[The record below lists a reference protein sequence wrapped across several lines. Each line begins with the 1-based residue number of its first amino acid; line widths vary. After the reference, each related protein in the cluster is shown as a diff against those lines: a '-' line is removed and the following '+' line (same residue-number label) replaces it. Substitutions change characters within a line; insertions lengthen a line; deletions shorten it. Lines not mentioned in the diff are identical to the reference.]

1 MASPNLSEIVTT
13 TLRNRSRQLADNVTN
28 HNALL
33 RKMRER
39 GNVVELSGG
48 RDIVRELEYQAN
60 DTVNFYSG
68 YEVLDTSPADVLS
81 SAVYDWKQLAG
92 TVTISGLE
100 EIKNSGPEAIINLLE
115 ARISVLEKS
124 LENSLSTSLYSD
136 GTGSSGKE
144 VGGLQLGIA
153 DAGTGTVGGINSS
166 TFSFWQNV
174 QTTATS
180 SAFSVANV
188 QTDMNNIYLSLVRG
202 VDKPDI
208 VTADA
213 NAYKAFLGSLQAI
226 QRVADANEANSGF
239 VTTRYLGS
247 DVYYDDQV
255 PTNKMYFINTSY
267 LRLEVAADRNFVPL
281 DSRMSVNQ
289 DAMVVPMVWSGN
301 LTCSNRALQGVIH
314 V

>member
-48 RDIVRELEYQAN
+48 RDIVRELEYQSN
-60 DTVNFYSG
+60 QTVNFYSG

-81 SAVYDWKQLAG
+81 SAVFDWKQLAG

-100 EIKNSGPEAIINLLE
+100 EIKNSGPEAIINLLD

-144 VGGLQLGIA
+144 VGGLQLVIA

-213 NAYKAFLGSLQAI
+213 NAYKSFLGSLQAI

>member
-144 VGGLQLGIA
+144 VGGLQLVIA

-166 TFSFWQNV
+166 TFTFWQNV

-180 SAFSVANV
+180 SAFSSTNV
-188 QTDMNNIYLSLVRG
+188 QADMTNIYLSLVRG

-213 NAYKAFLGSLQAI
+213 NAYKSFLGSLQAI

-247 DVYYDDQV
+247 DVYYDDV
-255 PTNKMYFINTSY
+255 CPTNHMYFVNTSY

>member
-48 RDIVRELEYQAN
+48 RDIVRELEYQSN
-60 DTVNFYSG
+60 DTVSFYSG

-81 SAVYDWKQLAG
+81 SAVFDWKQLAG

-144 VGGLQLGIA
+144 VGGLQLVIA

-180 SAFSVANV
+180 STFSTSNI
-188 QTDMNNIYLSLVRG
+188 QSDMNNIYLSLVRG

-213 NAYKAFLGSLQAI
+213 NAYKSFLGSLQAI

-255 PTNKMYFINTSY
+255 PTNKMYFINSSY

>member
-144 VGGLQLGIA
+144 VGGLQLIIA
-153 DAGTGTVGGINSS
+153 DAGTGTCGGINSS
-166 TFSFWQNV
+166 TFTFWQNV

-180 SAFSVANV
+180 SAFSSTNV
-188 QTDMNNIYLSLVRG
+188 QADMNNIYLSLVRG

-213 NAYKAFLGSLQAI
+213 NAYKSFLGSLQAI

-247 DVYYDDQV
+247 DVYFDDQV
-255 PTNKMYFINTSY
+255 PTNHMYFINTSY

-281 DSRMSVNQ
+281 DTRMSVNQ
-289 DAMVVPMVWSGN
+289 DAMVVPY
-301 LTCSNRALQGVIH
+301 TIH
-314 V
+314 

>member
-1 MASPNLSEIVTT
+1 M
-13 TLRNRSRQLADNVTN
+13 
-28 HNALL
+28 
-33 RKMRER
+33 
-39 GNVVELSGG
+39 
-48 RDIVRELEYQAN
+48 RELEYQAN

-81 SAVYDWKQLAG
+81 SAVFDWKQLAG

-144 VGGLQLGIA
+144 VGGLQLVIA

-180 SAFSVANV
+180 SAFSTSNI
-188 QTDMNNIYLSLVRG
+188 QSDMNNIYLSLVRG

-213 NAYKAFLGSLQAI
+213 NAYKSFLGSLQAI

-247 DVYYDDQV
+247 DVYYDDV
-255 PTNKMYFINTSY
+255 CPTNHMYFVNTSY

>member
-144 VGGLQLGIA
+144 VGGLQLVIA

-166 TFSFWQNV
+166 TFTFWQNV

-180 SAFSVANV
+180 SAFSSTNV
-188 QTDMNNIYLSLVRG
+188 QADMNNIYLSLVRG

-213 NAYKAFLGSLQAI
+213 NAYKAFLASLQTI
-226 QRVADANEANSGF
+226 QRVADADEAMLVSWPRATSEAMCIT
-239 VTTRYLGS
+239 TTRCRPTKCISSTPRICVLRLRLTATSCRSIRACLSIRMRWWCRWFGPAILL
-247 DVYYDDQV
+247 V
-255 PTNKMYFINTSY
+255 PTAPF
-267 LRLEVAADRNFVPL
+267 
-281 DSRMSVNQ
+281 
-289 DAMVVPMVWSGN
+289 
-301 LTCSNRALQGVIH
+301 RA
-314 V
+314 

>member
-1 MASPNLSEIVTT
+1 MSSPNLSEIVTT

-144 VGGLQLGIA
+144 VGGLQLVIA

-166 TFSFWQNV
+166 TFTFWQNV

-180 SAFSVANV
+180 SAFSSTNV
-188 QTDMNNIYLSLVRG
+188 QADMNNIYLSLVRG

-213 NAYKAFLGSLQAI
+213 NAYKAFLASLQTI
-226 QRVADANEANSGF
+226 QRVADADEANAGF

-281 DSRMSVNQ
+281 DTRISVNQ
-289 DAMVVPMVWSGN
+289 DAMVVPMV
-301 LTCSNRALQGVIH
+301 C
-314 V
+314 

>member
-1 MASPNLSEIVTT
+1 MASPNLSELVTT

-81 SAVYDWKQLAG
+81 SAVFDWKQLAG

-144 VGGLQLGIA
+144 VGGLQLVIA

-213 NAYKAFLGSLQAI
+213 NAYKSFLGSLQAI

-289 DAMVVPMVWSGN
+289 DAMVVPY
-301 LTCSNRALQGVIH
+301 TIH
-314 V
+314 

>member
-60 DTVNFYSG
+60 NTVSFYSG

-100 EIKNSGPEAIINLLE
+100 EIKNSGPEAIINLLD

-144 VGGLQLGIA
+144 VGGLQLVIA

-213 NAYKAFLGSLQAI
+213 NAYKSFLGSLQAI

-255 PTNKMYFINTSY
+255 PTNHMYFINTSY

-289 DAMVVPMVWSGN
+289 DALVIPLVWSGN

>member
-1 MASPNLSEIVTT
+1 
-13 TLRNRSRQLADNVTN
+13 
-28 HNALL
+28 
-33 RKMRER
+33 MRER

-144 VGGLQLGIA
+144 VGGLQLVIA

-166 TFSFWQNV
+166 TFTFWQNV

-255 PTNKMYFINTSY
+255 PTNHMFFINTNY

-281 DSRMSVNQ
+281 DTRMSVNQ

>member
-81 SAVYDWKQLAG
+81 SAVFDWKQLAG

-100 EIKNSGPEAIINLLE
+100 EIKNSGPDAIINLLE

-144 VGGLQLGIA
+144 VGGLQLVIA

-180 SAFSVANV
+180 SAFSTSNI
-188 QTDMNNIYLSLVRG
+188 QSDMNNIYLSLVRG

-213 NAYKAFLGSLQAI
+213 NAYKSFLGSLQAI

>member
-144 VGGLQLGIA
+144 VGGLQLVIA
-153 DAGTGTVGGINSS
+153 DAGTGTCGGINSS

-180 SAFSVANV
+180 SSFSTSNI
-188 QTDMNNIYLSLVRG
+188 QSDMNNIYLSLVRG

-247 DVYYDDQV
+247 DVYYDDVV
-255 PTNKMYFINTSY
+255 PTSHMYFINTNY

-281 DSRMSVNQ
+281 DTRMSVNQ

>member
-1 MASPNLSEIVTT
+1 MSSPNLSEIVTT

-144 VGGLQLGIA
+144 VGGLQLVIA

-166 TFSFWQNV
+166 TFTFWQNV

-180 SAFSVANV
+180 SAFSSTNV
-188 QTDMNNIYLSLVRG
+188 QADMNNIYLSLVRG

-213 NAYKAFLGSLQAI
+213 NAYKAFLASLQTI
-226 QRVADANEANSGF
+226 QRVADADEANAGF

-267 LRLEVAADRNFVPL
+267 LRLEGAADRNFVPL
-281 DSRMSVNQ
+281 DTRMSVNQ
-289 DAMVVPMVWSGN
+289 DAMVVPY
-301 LTCSNRALQGVIH
+301 TIH
-314 V
+314 

>member
-1 MASPNLSEIVTT
+1 MASPNLSELVTT

-81 SAVYDWKQLAG
+81 SAVFDWKQLAG

-124 LENSLSTSLYSD
+124 LENTLSTSLYSD

-144 VGGLQLGIA
+144 VGGLQLVIA

-213 NAYKAFLGSLQAI
+213 NAYKSFLGSLQAI

-289 DAMVVPMVWSGN
+289 DAMVVPY
-301 LTCSNRALQGVIH
+301 TIH
-314 V
+314 

>member
-81 SAVYDWKQLAG
+81 SAVFDWKQLAG

-144 VGGLQLGIA
+144 VGGLQLVIA

-180 SAFSVANV
+180 SAFSTSNI
-188 QTDMNNIYLSLVRG
+188 QSDMNNIYLSLVRG

-213 NAYKAFLGSLQAI
+213 NAYKSFLGSLQAI

-247 DVYYDDQV
+247 DVYYDDV
-255 PTNKMYFINTSY
+255 CPTNHMYFVNTSY

>member
-144 VGGLQLGIA
+144 VGGLQLIIA
-153 DAGTGTVGGINSS
+153 DAGTGTCGGINSS
-166 TFSFWQNV
+166 TFTFWQNV

-180 SAFSVANV
+180 SAFSSTNV
-188 QTDMNNIYLSLVRG
+188 QADMNNIYLSLVRG

-213 NAYKAFLGSLQAI
+213 NAYKAFLASLQTI
-226 QRVADANEANSGF
+226 QRVADADEANAGF

-247 DVYYDDQV
+247 DVYFDDQV
-255 PTNKMYFINTSY
+255 PTNHMYFINTSY

-281 DSRMSVNQ
+281 DTRMSVNQ
-289 DAMVVPMVWSGN
+289 DAMVVPY
-301 LTCSNRALQGVIH
+301 TIH
-314 V
+314 

>member
-48 RDIVRELEYQAN
+48 RDIVRELEYQSN
-60 DTVNFYSG
+60 QTVNFYSG

-81 SAVYDWKQLAG
+81 SAVFDWKQLAG

-144 VGGLQLGIA
+144 VGGLQLVIA

-213 NAYKAFLGSLQAI
+213 NAYKSFLGSKQIVASSLQDI
-226 QRVADANEANSGF
+226 SGQMSIT
-239 VTTRYLGS
+239 TTRCR
-247 DVYYDDQV
+247 
-255 PTNKMYFINTSY
+255 PTRCTSSTPVICV
-267 LRLEVAADRNFVPL
+267 LK
-281 DSRMSVNQ
+281 
-289 DAMVVPMVWSGN
+289 
-301 LTCSNRALQGVIH
+301 LQQTATLCRWIPA
-314 V
+314 

>member
-144 VGGLQLGIA
+144 VGGLQLVIA

-166 TFSFWQNV
+166 TFTFWQNV

-180 SAFSVANV
+180 SAFSSTNV
-188 QTDMNNIYLSLVRG
+188 QADMNNIYLSLVRG

-213 NAYKAFLGSLQAI
+213 NAYKSFLGSLQAI

-289 DAMVVPMVWSGN
+289 DGMVVPMVWSGN

>member
-144 VGGLQLGIA
+144 VGGLQLVIA

-166 TFSFWQNV
+166 TFTFWQNV

-180 SAFSVANV
+180 SAFSSTNV
-188 QTDMNNIYLSLVRG
+188 QADMNNIYLSLVRG

-255 PTNKMYFINTSY
+255 PTNHMFFINTNY

-281 DSRMSVNQ
+281 DTRMSVNQ

>member
-1 MASPNLSEIVTT
+1 MSSPNLSEIVTT

-144 VGGLQLGIA
+144 VGGLQLVIA
-153 DAGTGTVGGINSS
+153 DAGTGTLGGINSS
-166 TFSFWQNV
+166 TFSFCQNV

-180 SAFSVANV
+180 SAFSSTNV
-188 QTDMNNIYLSLVRG
+188 QADMNNIYLSLVRG

-213 NAYKAFLGSLQAI
+213 NAYKAFLASLQTI
-226 QRVADANEANSGF
+226 QRVADADEANAGF

-281 DSRMSVNQ
+281 DTRMSVNQ
-289 DAMVVPMVWSGN
+289 DAMVVPY
-301 LTCSNRALQGVIH
+301 TIH
-314 V
+314 